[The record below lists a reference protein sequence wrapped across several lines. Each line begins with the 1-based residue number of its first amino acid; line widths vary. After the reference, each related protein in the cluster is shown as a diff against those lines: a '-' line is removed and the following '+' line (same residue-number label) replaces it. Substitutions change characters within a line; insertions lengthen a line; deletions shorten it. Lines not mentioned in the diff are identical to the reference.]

1 MKGHVMQPKPFAR
14 GQSGVSLAVVMVL
27 LLMMSALGIAVL
39 RSTALQ
45 ERMSANLRDRSLAFQ
60 AAEATMRFAQDQVL
74 GAVPTNPD
82 EPGWDTKIPDMDD
95 CTGSGICPTRTGPS
109 PFTIPWQN
117 GPTYGEDG
125 GPETTTQYWIEY
137 VGTAPARPGACD
149 VVDGEDTPDCQS
161 PMYRVSVR
169 SAAEGRADVILQAN
183 IISRIPEPGT

>member
-1 MKGHVMQPKPFAR
+1 MKGHVMHPKPFAR
-14 GQSGVSLAVVMVL
+14 SQSGVSLAVVMVL

-74 GAVPTNPD
+74 GAVPANPD
-82 EPGWDTKIPDMDD
+82 EPGWDTKEPTAAD
-95 CTGSGICPTRTGPS
+95 CTSLSICPTGSLPAWRD
-109 PFTIPWQN
+109 

-125 GPETTTQYWIEY
+125 APETTTQYWIEY